1 MERPS
6 PLMTLV
12 DEAMASHPGDPDGSW
27 QRLAA
32 DAPGLCA
39 DAAQPELEA
48 LLRGAEHIA
57 LGHLDDADA
66 LLALL
71 PAVQA
76 RATPWPALSMPLARV
91 RAAVALRRGQ
101 PAALQDLPPAEQVR
115 AHANAALARVHR
127 GDDAGALSL
136 LERATDQAAR
146 HDGDPQA
153 TRALAAL
160 AHNLAAHL
168 REAPARTPEATAL
181 MVEAATRS
189 RAAWASVGG
198 WLEIE
203 RADWHLAMCLA
214 AAGQGEDALVHARA
228 TVAACEAHGAD
239 GFEFC
244 FAWQALAEAALAA
257 GQPALARQAR
267 DAMAAR
273 QAEVTDPGFAAY
285 AAEQLASIDTRL
297 G

>member
-1 MERPS
+1 MEHPS

-12 DEAMASHPGDPDGSW
+12 DEAMAKHPGDPAGSW
-27 QRLAA
+27 RRLAHE
-32 DAPGLCA
+32 APARCE
-39 DAAQPELEA
+39 DAAQAELEA
-48 LLRGAEHIA
+48 LLRSAEHIA
-57 LGHLDDADA
+57 LGHLDEADA

-76 RATPWPALSMPLARV
+76 RTVTWPALSMPLARV
-91 RAAVALRRGQ
+91 RAAVALRHGQ
-101 PAALQDLPPAEQVR
+101 PAALSDLAPAEQVR
-115 AHANAALARVHR
+115 AHANAALARAHR
-127 GDDAGALSL
+127 GDSAGALAL
-136 LERATDQAAR
+136 LERATDQAAG
-146 HDGDPQA
+146 HDDDPQS

-168 REAPARTPEATAL
+168 REAPIRTAESIAL

-203 RADWHLAMCLA
+203 RADWHLAMCHA
-214 AAGQGEDALVHARA
+214 TAGQGEDALVHARA